1 MYHAIFDL
9 QTGNYLATGLN
20 TKSLK
25 ELFDDYCEYKSGDAF
40 DENEWRNHFN
50 SLAEYEKY
58 NFILSDDFEIEIQE
72 EPFEEWW

>member
-9 QTGNYLATGLN
+9 QAGNYLATGLN
-20 TKSLK
+20 TRSLK

-50 SLAEYEKY
+50 SLSEYEKRDLP
-58 NFILSDDFEIEIQE
+58 NKLNEKDNLDVER
-72 EPFEEWW
+72 